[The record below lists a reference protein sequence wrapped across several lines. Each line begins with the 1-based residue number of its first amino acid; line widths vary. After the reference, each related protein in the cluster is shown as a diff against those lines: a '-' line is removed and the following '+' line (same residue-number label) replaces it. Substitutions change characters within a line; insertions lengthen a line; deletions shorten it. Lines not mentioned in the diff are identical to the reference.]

1 MKSSLTTNVGLLLL
15 RVVPSAMMLT
25 HGYPKFQKLLSGDFE
40 FADPIGL
47 GVAPSLF
54 LTVIAEFICPVL
66 IIVGF
71 KTRWA
76 ALPPAIAMF
85 VATFIVHISDALGRK
100 ELAIMYLGFFA
111 IIMLLGP
118 GKYSADRK

>member
-1 MKSSLTTNVGLLLL
+1 MKSSLTTDVGLFLL
-15 RVVPSAMMLT
+15 RVVPSALLIT
-25 HGYPKFQKLLSGDFE
+25 HGYPKFQKLLNGDFE

-47 GVAPSLF
+47 GAAPSLF

-66 IIVGF
+66 LIIGF

-76 ALPPAIAMF
+76 ALPPAFVMF
-85 VATFIVHISDALGRK
+85 IATFIVHISDALGRK
-100 ELAIMYLGFFA
+100 ELAIMYLGFFI

>member
-1 MKSSLTTNVGLLLL
+1 MKSSLTTDVGLLLL
-15 RVVPSAMMLT
+15 RIVPSTLMIT
-25 HGYPKFQKLLSGDFE
+25 HGYPKFQKLISGDFE

-47 GVAPSLF
+47 GAAPSLF

-66 IIVGF
+66 MIIGF

-76 ALPPAIAMF
+76 ALPPAFVMF

-100 ELAIMYLGFFA
+100 ELAIMYLGFFV

-118 GKYSADRK
+118 GKYSADGK

>member
-1 MKSSLTTNVGLLLL
+1 MKNSLTNDVGLLLL
-15 RVVPSAMMLT
+15 RIVPSAMLIT
-25 HGYPKFQKLLSGDFE
+25 HGYPKFQKLLNGDFE

-47 GVAPSLF
+47 GAAPSLF

-66 IIVGF
+66 LIIGF

-76 ALPPAIAMF
+76 ALPPAFVMF

-100 ELAIMYLGFFA
+100 ELAIMYLGFFI

-118 GKYSADRK
+118 GRYSADRK

>member
-1 MKSSLTTNVGLLLL
+1 MKSSLTTDLGLLLL
-15 RVVPSAMMLT
+15 RIVPSAMMLT

>member
-1 MKSSLTTNVGLLLL
+1 MKSSLTTDVGLLLL
-15 RVVPSAMMLT
+15 RVVPSAMLIT
-25 HGYPKFQKLLSGDFE
+25 HGYPKFQKLLNGDFE
-40 FADPIGL
+40 FSDPIGL
-47 GVAPSLF
+47 GAAPSLF

-66 IIVGF
+66 LIIGF

-76 ALPPAIAMF
+76 ALPPAFVMF

-100 ELAIMYLGFFA
+100 ELAIMYLGFFI

-118 GKYSADRK
+118 GRYSADRK

>member
-1 MKSSLTTNVGLLLL
+1 MKSSLTTDVGLLLL
-15 RVVPSAMMLT
+15 RIVPSTLMIT
-25 HGYPKFQKLLSGDFE
+25 HGYPKFQKLISGDFE

-47 GVAPSLF
+47 GAAPSLF

-66 IIVGF
+66 MIIGF

-76 ALPPAIAMF
+76 ALPPAFAMF

-100 ELAIMYLGFFA
+100 ELAIMYLGFFV

-118 GKYSADRK
+118 GRYSADGK